1 MVLFGKLVMCSI
13 PGLDNAQLHLMR
25 EHIDEIHDVKGQ

>member
-1 MVLFGKLVMCSI
+1 MMLFGKLVTCFI
-13 PGLDNAQLHLMR
+13 PGLDNAQLHLMC